1 MSILDKLREPPP
13 KDDKPQDSG
22 PPAPRSR
29 LPDPV
34 SSARGIARIGDTIT
48 IRGDVTGAESLVI
61 DCRVE
66 GSVSLEN
73 HDLTVG
79 QSGCVSS
86 GISANQ
92 VRVEGEVT
100 GDIRGAE
107 KVVVTQTGRVLG
119 NIVAPRV
126 TLEEGAKFKGEIDM
140 DPEPD
145 PVAVRQTLRS
155 PAGPAA
161 APGATRGAVDDDPAP
176 TPGPSIHPKSIR

>member
-13 KDDKPQDSG
+13 KDEKPRDSVT
-22 PPAPRSR
+22 ASPRPR

-34 SSARGIARIGDTIT
+34 SPARGIARIGSTIT

-79 QSGCVSS
+79 QSGRVSA
-86 GISANQ
+86 GVSANQ
-92 VRVEGEVT
+92 IRVEGEVT
-100 GDIRGAE
+100 GNIHGFE
-107 KVVVTQTGRVLG
+107 KVVVTQTGRVWG

-126 TLEEGAKFKGEIDM
+126 TLEEGAMFKGAIDM
-140 DPEPD
+140 DPEPR
-145 PVAVRQTLRS
+145 PAAAARQTLRS

-161 APGATRGAVDDDPAP
+161 APGATRGAADGAP
-176 TPGPSIHPKSIR
+176 EPSTQPKSAR